1 MDITKMKQEFMDA
14 VTGARETTIKEA
26 GEPRQLCNEKV
37 FPAAVKLGYLDMC
50 RTCSGI
56 GKKISDEPRKDIF
69 DAIGTEIKVRM
80 EKSDSIADQKDF
92 DEIHEKLCQFCTE
105 QFKKYDYS
113 ITYGQAQKI
122 INMAFKYLYCCNDA
136 EKYEETVFSH
146 CHMPLDSFI
155 LKWCSD
161 CKLCEKCS
169 EDAWSKL
176 EKDKYVKIQQGIRA
190 YLNQGNTYNV
200 GGNEVELP
208 KTVLAAE
215 FIIWPEEARRKSLK
229 ELKNLLKKLGEDK
242 YFVENI
248 SEDDRK
254 ALRESMKTI
263 IKEK

>member
-1 MDITKMKQEFMDA
+1 MHD
-14 VTGARETTIKEA
+14 G
-26 GEPRQLCNEKV
+26 
-37 FPAAVKLGYLDMC
+37 
-50 RTCSGI
+50 
-56 GKKISDEPRKDIF
+56 
-69 DAIGTEIKVRM
+69 
-80 EKSDSIADQKDF
+80 
-92 DEIHEKLCQFCTE
+92 
-105 QFKKYDYS
+105 
-113 ITYGQAQKI
+113 
-122 INMAFKYLYCCNDA
+122 
-136 EKYEETVFSH
+136 
-146 CHMPLDSFI
+146 I

-176 EKDKYVKIQQGIRA
+176 GKDKYVKIQQGIRA

-229 ELKNLLKKLGEDK
+229 ELENLLKKLGEDK

>member
-1 MDITKMKQEFMDA
+1 MDITEKKKEFMGA
-14 VTGARETTIKEA
+14 VSEARKTIIDEV
-26 GEPRQLCNEKV
+26 GNPRQLCNEKV

-56 GKKISDEPRKDIF
+56 GKKISDEQRKDIF
-69 DAIGTEIKVRM
+69 DAIGAEIKAGM
-80 EKSDSIADQKDF
+80 GKSCSIAKQEDF
-92 DEIHEKLCQFCTE
+92 DALHEKLCQFCTE

-190 YLNQGNTYNV
+190 YLNQGNTYKV

-208 KTVLAAE
+208 KTVLDAE
-215 FIIWPEEARRKSLK
+215 FIIGPEEARRKSLK
-229 ELKNLLKKLGEDK
+229 ELENLLKKLGEDK

>member
-1 MDITKMKQEFMDA
+1 MDITEKKKEFMGA
-14 VTGARETTIKEA
+14 VTGARKTIIDEV
-26 GEPRQLCNEKV
+26 GNPRQLCNEKV

-56 GKKISDEPRKDIF
+56 GKKISDEQRKDIF
-69 DAIGTEIKVRM
+69 DKIGTEIKAQI
-80 EKSDSIADQKDF
+80 EEADSIANQKDF
-92 DEIHEKLCQFCTE
+92 DELHEKLCQFCTE

-155 LKWCSD
+155 LKWCSE
-161 CKLCEKCS
+161 CNLPEKCN

-176 EKDKYVKIQQGIRA
+176 GKDKYVKIQQEIRA
-190 YLNQGNTYNV
+190 YLNQGNTYKV

-229 ELKNLLKKLGEDK
+229 ELENLLEKLGEDK
-242 YFVENI
+242 YFVENL
-248 SEDDRK
+248 SSAKKK
-254 ALRESMKTI
+254 ALRDSVNSI
-263 IKEK
+263 IGEQ

>member
-14 VTGARETTIKEA
+14 VSEARKTTIAEV
-26 GEPRQLCNEKV
+26 GEPWQLCNEKV

-56 GKKISDEPRKDIF
+56 GKKISDEQRKDIF
-69 DAIGTEIKVRM
+69 DKIGTEIKDRM
-80 EKSDSIADQKDF
+80 EESVSIANQKDF
-92 DEIHEKLCQFCTE
+92 DELHTKLCRFCTK
-105 QFKKYDYS
+105 QFEECGYFIK
-113 ITYGQAQKI
+113 YGQAQKI

-176 EKDKYVKIQQGIRA
+176 GKDKYVKIQQGIRA

-215 FIIWPEEARRKSLK
+215 FIIWPEEARKKSLK
-229 ELKNLLKKLGEDK
+229 ELENLLEKLGEDK

-248 SEDDRK
+248 SEDDKK